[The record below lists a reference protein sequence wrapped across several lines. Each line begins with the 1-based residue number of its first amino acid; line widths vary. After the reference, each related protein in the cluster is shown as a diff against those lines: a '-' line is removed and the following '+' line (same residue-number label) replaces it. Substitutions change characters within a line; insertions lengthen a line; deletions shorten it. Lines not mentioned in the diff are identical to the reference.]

1 MAARAIRI
9 FLGLIFFTAGMAKLF
24 AGHQFPGLIGPVWLE
39 EELAKYG
46 LGLYARFIA
55 YSQVA
60 IGFLLLTR
68 RFATVGA
75 IMLVPLIAN
84 ILVVTV
90 SLQWRGTP
98 FVNAALLGMNLWL
111 LWADRAKLQPLLGS
125 APRLPL
131 FAAGGALVLA
141 SPALSRAGVPL
152 GWGAAAAGL
161 FLALWSNRTPSAS
174 VLDSKR

>member
-1 MAARAIRI
+1 MGTLAIRI

-24 AGHQFPGLIGPVWLE
+24 AGHKFPGLIGPVWLE
-39 EELAKYG
+39 DELARYG
-46 LGLYARFIA
+46 LAFYARFIA

-60 IGFLLLTR
+60 VGFLLLTR
-68 RFATVGA
+68 RFATAGA
-75 IMLVPLIAN
+75 IMLVPLLAN
-84 ILVVTV
+84 ILMVTV

-98 FVNAALLGMNLWL
+98 YVNAALLGMNLWL
-111 LWADRAKLQPLLGS
+111 LWADRARLLPLLDR
-125 APRLPL
+125 APRLPI

-141 SPALSRAGVPL
+141 APALSRVSVPL

-161 FLALWSNRTPSAS
+161 ALALWSNRTPSAS